1 MNPWKFWQSVFQS
14 MEKFHSEN
22 SEKFVA
28 NICACFDWISETFC
42 VIWCHLYN
50 FKNVKNTHRRVLLLV
65 KLQAHYLLSPPLKS
79 SEFQGNRSK
88 WACNFTKSNIPPW
101 VFFMFFKL
109 YKRYQ
114 IAQGITNYFSYNY
127 FLPNSSPAPIQ
138 PKHLGPV
145 FLSHLKKHEG
155 CYMVSFTC
163 SKLTTETL
171 EQCVKSIQS

>member
-65 KLQAHYLLSPPLKS
+65 KLQAHYLLSPPPWNHQNFRGIEVNELVTSLKVTFLHGCFS
-79 SEFQGNRSK
+79 CFLNCTNG
-88 WACNFTKSNIPPW
+88 TKSLKASQIIFLIIIFCQIHPQPQYNQNIW
-101 VFFMFFKL
+101 VQFFWAISKNMKVV
-109 YKRYQ
+109 
-114 IAQGITNYFSYNY
+114 TWC
-127 FLPNSSPAPIQ
+127 
-138 PKHLGPV
+138 HLLV
-145 FLSHLKKHEG
+145 
-155 CYMVSFTC
+155 
-163 SKLTTETL
+163 
-171 EQCVKSIQS
+171 QS